1 MAAENQSLL
10 EEGGSAKKSPGINI
24 LVEKN
29 VFFCM
34 KLASLNCGLN
44 KVLCSGPSSIL
55 FQSVFH
61 VEVSSSL
68 V

>member
-24 LVEKN
+24 LVQN
-29 VFFCM
+29 VSFSPS
-34 KLASLNCGLN
+34 KLVSSNCDMN
-44 KVLCSGPSSIL
+44 KVLCSRPSSIL

-61 VEVSSSL
+61 VEVSYSL